1 MKRKYLTEWKRFLN
15 ENTNIETTA
24 EYIKTKIISL
34 GMEIVDTKEEEE
46 DGNYK
51 FMFYINNPD
60 MDPKKD
66 LPRRAMDGSKWQP
79 SKESRA
85 RFTAVKVSFQ
95 AGADDGIT
103 YYMLGVDGREHHLPK
118 FTDFGDYGWNTKS
131 GQIEGLPK
139 NIRDTTGK
147 DSISNSQID
156 TFLTQIKTA
165 IDDVK
170 SNKEKRQVR
179 RSGKQVDRKGYP
191 AYYNKQDKKG

>member
-46 DGNYK
+46 DGYYK

-66 LPRRAMDGSKWQP
+66 LPRRTMYGDKV

-85 RFTAVKVSFQ
+85 RSAAVKVEFQ
-95 AGADDGIT
+95 GGADQGDT
-103 YYMLGVDGREHHLPK
+103 YYMLGVDGDETHMPK
-118 FTDFGDYGWNTKS
+118 FTSTGDYGWNTKG

-139 NIRDTTGK
+139 FIRTYGETGL
-147 DSISNSQID
+147 SNSQID
-156 TFLTQIKTA
+156 TFLTQVKTA
-165 IDDVK
+165 VIDNVK
-170 SNKEKRQVR
+170 SDKEKRQVR
-179 RSGKQVDRKGYP
+179 RAEKQVDRKGYP